1 MEYNLSTK
9 VKELC
14 KDRGIQLKDL
24 AMKMNIAPESLTRTL
39 RGNPQLSTLNNIA
52 SALQIELS
60 ELFNDNPKGKEAL
73 QAIII
78 FNGITYTANDLASL
92 QNVVEKISEQ

>member
-1 MEYNLSTK
+1 MELSTR

-14 KDRGIQLKDL
+14 KQRNIQLKDL
-24 AMKMNIAPESLTRTL
+24 AAKMNIAPESLTRTL

-52 SALQIELS
+52 DALNIEIS
-60 ELFNDNPKGKEAL
+60 ELFNQQSTTL

-78 FNGITYTANDLASL
+78 YKEKTYTANNLNELKSIVKEL
-92 QNVVEKISEQ
+92 TKNL

>member
-52 SALQIELS
+52 DALNIEIS
-60 ELFNDNPKGKEAL
+60 ELFNHSPQTL

-78 FNGITYTANDLASL
+78 YKGKTYTANDINSL
-92 QNVVEKISEQ
+92 ERIIATINQR

>member
-1 MEYNLSTK
+1 MELSTR

-14 KDRGIQLKDL
+14 KQRNIQLKDL
-24 AMKMNIAPESLTRTL
+24 AAKMNIAPESLTRTL

-52 SALQIELS
+52 DALNIEIS
-60 ELFNDNPKGKEAL
+60 ELFNHSHQTL

-78 FNGITYTANDLASL
+78 YEDKTYTANDINSL
-92 QNVVEKISEQ
+92 KRIVDIITQR

>member
-1 MEYNLSTK
+1 MELCTR

-14 KDRGIQLKDL
+14 KQRNIQLKDL
-24 AMKMNIAPESLTRTL
+24 AAKMNIAPESLTRTL

-52 SALQIELS
+52 DALNIEIS
-60 ELFNDNPKGKEAL
+60 ELFNQQSTTL

-78 FNGITYTANDLASL
+78 YKDKTYTANDINSL
-92 QNVVEKISEQ
+92 RRIVDTIAKQQ